1 MSVPAPTTL
10 TNYGT
15 VVDMTSTTHTYEV
28 AKPFGPAPTVAMF
41 SYYPVTLVARGVNWR
56 KGQPVNY
63 IFVSEPGHIMGP
75 MPAENVAEGMT
86 QEQMDEAFYQAY
98 LDDKAA
104 DEVYEA
110 QVAEAREK
118 GLL

>member
-1 MSVPAPTTL
+1 MVPMSA
-10 TNYGT
+10 
-15 VVDMTSTTHTYEV
+15 HTYEL

-63 IFVSEPGHIMGP
+63 VIVSEPGHIMGP
-75 MPAENVAEGMT
+75 MPAEDVAEGLT
-86 QEQMDEAFYQAY
+86 QEEMNDNFYQAY
-98 LDDKAA
+98 LEDKAA
-104 DEVYEA
+104 DRAYEA
-110 QVAEAREK
+110 QLAEAKEK